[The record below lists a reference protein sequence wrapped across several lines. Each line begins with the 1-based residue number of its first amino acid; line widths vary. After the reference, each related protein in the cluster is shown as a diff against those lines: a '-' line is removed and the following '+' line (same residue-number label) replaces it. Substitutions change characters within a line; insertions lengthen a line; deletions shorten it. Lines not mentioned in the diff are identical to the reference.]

1 MLNVDVLERRL
12 VSRPRGNVA
21 STSAAADD
29 SQLVLCT
36 TRLILKRGTLP
47 SWAPRGIVKNSES
60 WVLEESEVELDAAPG
75 SSSGSAGRRTR
86 VWTRNLD
93 HTHKLAVTEGL
104 ELAEGSARPGEG

>member
-1 MLNVDVLERRL
+1 MLERRL
-12 VSRPRGNVA
+12 VSRPRA
-21 STSAAADD
+21 AAADAASLS

-47 SWAPRGIVKNSES
+47 AWAPRGIVKNSES
-60 WVLEESEVELDAAPG
+60 WVLEQSEVELDAPAG
-75 SSSGSAGRRTR
+75 SGGDDGQRDAQGRRMR

-104 ELAEGSARPGEG
+104 ELAEGSARGATR